1 MQIKFGLSRSVTVE
15 TSQYPSVSS
24 VLGSA
29 DLKNILQF
37 PENVAALVNGVDAD
51 AGQSLLDTDIVEL
64 VTKANKK
71 G

>member
-1 MQIKFGLSRSVTVE
+1 MQIKFGLSRSVTVG
-15 TSQYPSVSS
+15 TDQYPSVSA

-29 DLKNILQF
+29 DLRNILQF
-37 PENVAALVNGVDAD
+37 PENIGALVNGVDAD
-51 AGQSLLDTDIVEL
+51 AGQSLLETDLVEL